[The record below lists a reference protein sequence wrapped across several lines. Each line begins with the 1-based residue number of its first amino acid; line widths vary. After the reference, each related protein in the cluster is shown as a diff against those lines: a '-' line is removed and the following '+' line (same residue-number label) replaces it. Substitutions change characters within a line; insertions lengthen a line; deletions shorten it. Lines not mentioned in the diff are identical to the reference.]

1 MSDDRLDETLEN
13 MGGAPSPV
21 DMADFQSRVWAR
33 LDGAARGHPG
43 REALGSALAM
53 RAAPA
58 AVALLIGG
66 VVGAGAIG
74 HAEPDLLA
82 VFDADAGWS
91 FTALVDEGADG

>member
-1 MSDDRLDETLEN
+1 MSDDKLDEILANT
-13 MGGAPSPV
+13 GGLTPGI

-33 LDGAARGHPG
+33 LEGVEQGHSG
-43 REALGSALAM
+43 RAGLGRALAM

-82 VFDADAGWS
+82 VFDTDAGWS
-91 FTALVDEGADG
+91 FSALVDEGADG

>member
-1 MSDDRLDETLEN
+1 MSDDKLDETLRSI
-13 MGGAPSPV
+13 GATSPHV
-21 DMADFQSRVWAR
+21 DMADFQSNVWAR
-33 LDGAARGHPG
+33 LDGVERGRTG
-43 REALGSALAM
+43 RLALGRALAL

-82 VFDADAGWS
+82 VFDADSGWS
-91 FTALVDEGADG
+91 ISALVDEGSDR

>member
-1 MSDDRLDETLEN
+1 
-13 MGGAPSPV
+13 
-21 DMADFQSRVWAR
+21 MADFQSRVWAR
-33 LDGAARGHPG
+33 LDGTEHGQPG
-43 REALGSALAM
+43 REALGRALAM

-82 VFDADAGWS
+82 VFDTDAGWS
-91 FTALVDEGADG
+91 FSALVDEGADG

>member
-1 MSDDRLDETLEN
+1 MSDDRLDEILKN
-13 MGGAPSPV
+13 MGGKPPGV
-21 DMADFQSRVWAR
+21 GMADFQSRVWAG
-33 LDGAARGHPG
+33 LDGTEQGHTG
-43 REALGSALAM
+43 RERLGRALAM

-66 VVGAGAIG
+66 VVGAGAMG

-91 FTALVDEGADG
+91 FSALVDEGADG

>member
-1 MSDDRLDETLEN
+1 MSDDRLDEILKN
-13 MGGAPSPV
+13 MGGAPSSV
-21 DMADFQSRVWAR
+21 DMTDFQSRLWAR
-33 LDGAARGHPG
+33 LDGAERGDPG
-43 REALGSALAM
+43 REALGRALAM

-91 FTALVDEGADG
+91 FAALVDEGTDR